1 MAELLPITVPD
12 IGNFDQVDVLEVL
25 VTPGATV
32 AADDSILTLES
43 DKATMDVPTPV
54 AGIVREVKVKSGDKV
69 KAGDLIA
76 LVEGEAADLTPSVP
90 LSPPGTSPPGPLSP
104 PPSNPPPGEGAAPTQ
119 EGRPLGAA
127 PTAAGSPGISTSPLT
142 ASRPTS
148 VSADSAMT
156 PSFSPSPGG
165 GFEGGEARGPG
176 GEAYATPVIRRY
188 ARELGVDLSRVTG
201 TGRKGRIQREDV
213 QAFVKAALERPAAAP
228 GGGFSLPAGP
238 PPIDFSQFGDIETRP
253 LTKIQRLTGQNLHRS
268 WVTIPHV
275 TQFEDADITEL
286 EVFRKAEGE
295 ARNVKLTLIPFL
307 LKAVVAALREYPNFN
322 ASLAPDGENLILK
335 KYFHVG
341 LAVDTP
347 QGLVVPVIKHVDR
360 KGILELAAD
369 VADVAARAR
378 ERKLKP
384 DELQGGCFTISSLGG
399 VGGTA
404 FTPIVNP
411 PEVAI
416 LGVSRA
422 DWKPVWQGGQFV
434 PRQMLP
440 LSLSYDHRV
449 IDGVAGARFTT
460 FLAKTL
466 ADVRR
471 LLL

>member
-1 MAELLPITVPD
+1 MAELTPITVPD

-32 AADDSILTLES
+32 AADESILTLES

-54 AGIVREVKVKSGDKV
+54 AGVVREVKVKSGDKV
-69 KAGDLIA
+69 RAGDLIA
-76 LVEGEAADLTPSVP
+76 LVETDLTPSAP
-90 LSPPGTSPPGPLSP
+90 Q
-104 PPSNPPPGEGAAPTQ
+104 PGEGKAPSQ
-119 EGRPLGAA
+119 EGRTRWSA
-127 PTAAGSPGISTSPLT
+127 PTATLPSTTETPPL
-142 ASRPTS
+142 AERRGGPMRP
-148 VSADSAMT
+148 
-156 PSFSPSPGG
+156 PSSSPSPGR
-165 GFEGGEARGPG
+165 GFEGGGERGTEG
-176 GEAYATPVIRRY
+176 VRSDVTGASAYATPVIRRY
-188 ARELGVDLSRVTG
+188 ARELGVDLSRVSG

-213 QAFVKAALERPAAAP
+213 QAFVKAQLTRPS
-228 GGGFSLPAGP
+228 GGGFSLPDGP
-238 PPIDFSQFGDIETRP
+238 PPIDFSRFGEVESRP

-268 WVTIPHV
+268 WVTIPHI
-275 TQFEDADITEL
+275 TQFDDADITDL

-295 ARNVKLTLIPFL
+295 ARSVKLTLIPFL
-307 LKAVVAALREYPNFN
+307 LKAVVAALREYPTFN
-322 ASLAPDGENLILK
+322 ASLAPDAENLILK

-347 QGLVVPVIKHVDR
+347 LGLVVPVIKNVDR
-360 KGILELAAD
+360 KGILELAAE
-369 VADVAARAR
+369 VADLAARAR
-378 ERKLKP
+378 DRKLKP
-384 DELQGGCFTISSLGG
+384 DELQGGCFSISSLGG

-434 PRQMLP
+434 PRQILP

-449 IDGVAGARFTT
+449 IDGAAGARFTG

-466 ADVRR
+466 TDVRR